1 MFGTILHSSYISS
14 IKTQSNTRVMTTK
27 HLSFPIPETLENR
40 LTEVLSTIKESD
52 SRRQYALQL
61 FQVIND
67 LSDVGLNHFF
77 VESLRNAGIGKI
89 KLIAVENAML
99 VGKKAIMTIGKSIIK
114 AMDDSQLLSIAEFL
128 ESSVIASHSNTTV

>member
-1 MFGTILHSSYISS
+1 M
-14 IKTQSNTRVMTTK
+14 MTK
-27 HLSFPIPETLENR
+27 HLSFPIPETLETR
-40 LTEVLSTIKESD
+40 LTQVLKTVIESH

-77 VESLRNAGIGKI
+77 VESLRKAGIGKI
-89 KLIAVENAML
+89 KLIAVENAMM

-114 AMDDSQLLSIAEFL
+114 AMDDNQLLSIAEFL
-128 ESSVIASHSNTTV
+128 ESSLIVSHSDKVASSN